1 VEIHEFF
8 VEGQD
13 QSRSHVL
20 LHITE
25 PSTPQEEAK
34 GYFFAL
40 AEINNGTIEQI
51 QHLQQMIDDLE
62 SGYYETDDTE
72 DKTAFE
78 ATLEF
83 INCRGHHLLQ
93 FEDSL
98 IHCLVGVIRDREL
111 HFAYHGSPQAVL
123 FYRKKDNELEAVD
136 ILGAPDNLLNN
147 NQLFSS
153 ILEGH
158 LNLGDYFYAS
168 TPHVNDYFTLD
179 RIKKI
184 VETRN
189 ARQSAGHIQ
198 KVLDDIKSDLSF
210 GGIFF
215 HLPTYVDLPKTGKT
229 PKSLPRGTVESLNK
243 MISREKNTAE
253 MLSPSLWRRVNKR
266 LNTRLAVYRQ
276 KHQTATLDRTQTKRQ
291 KQISKT
297 MEKGKIETNVRPR
310 QEKINE
316 PILNIILVSLG
327 KSLFILLSSLWRL
340 LRGSTILLARTSVAL
355 FFLLTNRDNQ
365 RETIRKEWRQAYD
378 KKKDDFFALPL
389 LSKILLILT
398 IVLAVIFVGSLTTF
412 KLKSAY
418 QAKKIAYEN
427 QIQAVIDKKNA
438 ADSSLLYNDEA
449 RAFILL
455 AEAKELLDK
464 LIQDSHLEKEKASQ
478 LAADIETSLTHLR
491 KWQEISP
498 TLIAD
503 LNPNQAKVEQLII
516 IANQILAFG
525 PDDKHLYRIEPL
537 SGQINSLDASLLP
550 KLIAASV
557 PKENDYAVF
566 LGSNGQIAKYDPE
579 TQILSQKDIS
589 YPQVETKILSPA
601 IYNRRLYVVDTQN
614 NQIYKHSPI
623 QTGFDRGTAWLE
635 EELNLSDAISL
646 AIDGDIYILKTTG
659 EIWKL
664 ADGLKQE
671 FNPSGLDPQLENPRM
686 FYTNAS
692 LNELYI
698 LEPKNKRLVILDKT
712 GKLLGQYTSPIWT
725 NPTGFIVDNEKN
737 IFLLDNNKVYRFAWK

>member
-1 VEIHEFF
+1 
-8 VEGQD
+8 
-13 QSRSHVL
+13 
-20 LHITE
+20 
-25 PSTPQEEAK
+25 
-34 GYFFAL
+34 
-40 AEINNGTIEQI
+40 
-51 QHLQQMIDDLE
+51 M
-62 SGYYETDDTE
+62 
-72 DKTAFE
+72 
-78 ATLEF
+78 
-83 INCRGHHLLQ
+83 
-93 FEDSL
+93 
-98 IHCLVGVIRDREL
+98 
-111 HFAYHGSPQAVL
+111 
-123 FYRKKDNELEAVD
+123 
-136 ILGAPDNLLNN
+136 
-147 NQLFSS
+147 
-153 ILEGH
+153 
-158 LNLGDYFYAS
+158 
-168 TPHVNDYFTLD
+168 
-179 RIKKI
+179 
-184 VETRN
+184 
-189 ARQSAGHIQ
+189 
-198 KVLDDIKSDLSF
+198 
-210 GGIFF
+210 
-215 HLPTYVDLPKTGKT
+215 
-229 PKSLPRGTVESLNK
+229 
-243 MISREKNTAE
+243 
-253 MLSPSLWRRVNKR
+253 
-266 LNTRLAVYRQ
+266 
-276 KHQTATLDRTQTKRQ
+276 
-291 KQISKT
+291 
-297 MEKGKIETNVRPR
+297 
-310 QEKINE
+310 
-316 PILNIILVSLG
+316 
-327 KSLFILLSSLWRL
+327 
-340 LRGSTILLARTSVAL
+340 
-355 FFLLTNRDNQ
+355 
-365 RETIRKEWRQAYD
+365 
-378 KKKDDFFALPL
+378 
-389 LSKILLILT
+389 
-398 IVLAVIFVGSLTTF
+398 
-412 KLKSAY
+412 
-418 QAKKIAYEN
+418 
-427 QIQAVIDKKNA
+427 
-438 ADSSLLYNDEA
+438 
-449 RAFILL
+449 
-455 AEAKELLDK
+455 
-464 LIQDSHLEKEKASQ
+464 
-478 LAADIETSLTHLR
+478 AADIETSLTHLR